1 MNRAFC
7 RSAVVACVVTVA
19 AGAAAATASAAQPPC
34 RELVRFNPLNFP
46 TTPAVTN
53 SRLPL
58 IPGWQR
64 VYEGRSNVSGQSLPH
79 QVTFTVTDL
88 TKVING
94 VRTRVVLDRRE
105 RDGVLRPAGDRRSR
119 AVAADLA
126 ALGFAVA
133 PAGGPARPRAGGA
146 APATIA
152 ILRTLEIFRAFS
164 GPEIETL
171 ASRMTWR
178 AVQAGQTLFRE
189 GDVGDEMYF
198 VLSGQLVISKAVAH
212 NVDKVLTRMGP
223 GEFFGEMNLFGGLQ
237 RSATVQAEADT
248 ELLVLDR
255 DTLTAVVGQNPP
267 AGLAFFSALVR
278 EFSQRLSATDDL
290 VTEVTRWGLE
300 ASGIELSDEPR
311 APLDPS
317 LDPKSRS

>member
-1 MNRAFC
+1 MRIEASEPFWDGYTEIQRIEAFHQLAHEE
-7 RSAVVACVVTVA
+7 S
-19 AGAAAATASAAQPPC
+19 
-34 RELVRFNPLNFP
+34 LV
-46 TTPAVTN
+46 
-53 SRLPL
+53 
-58 IPGWQR
+58 
-64 VYEGRSNVSGQSLPH
+64 
-79 QVTFTVTDL
+79 
-88 TKVING
+88 
-94 VRTRVVLDRRE
+94 
-105 RDGVLRPAGDRRSR
+105 
-119 AVAADLA
+119 
-126 ALGFAVA
+126 
-133 PAGGPARPRAGGA
+133 
-146 APATIA
+146 A

-178 AVQAGQTLFRE
+178 AVQGGQALFRE

-317 LDPKSRS
+317 LDPKSGS

>member
-1 MNRAFC
+1 MD
-7 RSAVVACVVTVA
+7 SLLLVVARARPDVFE
-19 AGAAAATASAAQPPC
+19 SLC
-34 RELVRFNPLNFP
+34 RQCTGL
-46 TTPAVTN
+46 
-53 SRLPL
+53 
-58 IPGWQR
+58 
-64 VYEGRSNVSGQSLPH
+64 EGV
-79 QVTFTVTDL
+79 
-88 TKVING
+88 
-94 VRTRVVLDRRE
+94 RVVLDRRE

-119 AVAADLA
+119 
-126 ALGFAVA
+126 
-133 PAGGPARPRAGGA
+133 

-317 LDPKSRS
+317 LDPKSGS

>member
-1 MNRAFC
+1 D
-7 RSAVVACVVTVA
+7 
-19 AGAAAATASAAQPPC
+19 
-34 RELVRFNPLNFP
+34 
-46 TTPAVTN
+46 PAWNHGNYT
-53 SRLPL
+53 S
-58 IPGWQR
+58 IP
-64 VYEGRSNVSGQSLPH
+64 V
-79 QVTFTVTDL
+79 
-88 TKVING
+88 NG
-94 VRTRVVLDRRE
+94 VRIW
-105 RDGVLRPAGDRRSR
+105 RDIF
-119 AVAADLA
+119 
-126 ALGFAVA
+126 FAVA
-133 PAGGPARPRAGGA
+133 RTPEMYRDQFANPLDVLPWLKTQEDAVLSVFDPNDYIYQSWAYESHDVGATPGMSRDYAKALRAIKAKTLIMTGVKDLLNPEWEPLEAARHIRDVRTVTISPESVTRHFAGGA

-278 EFSQRLSATDDL
+278 EF
-290 VTEVTRWGLE
+290 
-300 ASGIELSDEPR
+300 
-311 APLDPS
+311 
-317 LDPKSRS
+317 

>member
-1 MNRAFC
+1 MD
-7 RSAVVACVVTVA
+7 SLLLVVARGRPDVFE
-19 AGAAAATASAAQPPC
+19 SLC
-34 RELVRFNPLNFP
+34 RQCTGL
-46 TTPAVTN
+46 
-53 SRLPL
+53 
-58 IPGWQR
+58 
-64 VYEGRSNVSGQSLPH
+64 EGL
-79 QVTFTVTDL
+79 
-88 TKVING
+88 
-94 VRTRVVLDRRE
+94 RVVMDRRE

-126 ALGFAVA
+126 ALGFAVV
-133 PAGGPARPRAGGA
+133 PAGGPARPRAGGS

-164 GPEIETL
+164 GLEIETL

-300 ASGIELSDEPR
+300 ASGIDLSDEPR
-311 APLDPS
+311 APLGPS
-317 LDPKSRS
+317 LDPKRPS

>member
-1 MNRAFC
+1 MD
-7 RSAVVACVVTVA
+7 SLLLVVARARPDVFE
-19 AGAAAATASAAQPPC
+19 SLC
-34 RELVRFNPLNFP
+34 RQCTGLE
-46 TTPAVTN
+46 
-53 SRLPL
+53 
-58 IPGWQR
+58 
-64 VYEGRSNVSGQSLPH
+64 
-79 QVTFTVTDL
+79 
-88 TKVING
+88 G
-94 VRTRVVLDRRE
+94 VRVLLDRRE
-105 RDGVLRPAGDRRSR
+105 SDGVLRPAGDRRSR

-133 PAGGPARPRAGGA
+133 PAGGPASPRAGGA

-178 AVQAGQTLFRE
+178 AVPAGQTLFRE

-198 VLSGQLVISKAVAH
+198 VLCGQLVISKAVAH

-223 GEFFGEMNLFGGLQ
+223 GDFFGEMNLFGGLQ

-317 LDPKSRS
+317 LDRKRGS

>member
-1 MNRAFC
+1 MTGSKVQAESGTLAF
-7 RSAVVACVVTVA
+7 
-19 AGAAAATASAAQPPC
+19 
-34 RELVRFNPLNFP
+34 LVGGPVL
-46 TTPAVTN
+46 
-53 SRLPL
+53 
-58 IPGWQR
+58 
-64 VYEGRSNVSGQSLPH
+64 H
-79 QVTFTVTDL
+79 
-88 TKVING
+88 
-94 VRTRVVLDRRE
+94 LDRLARVE
-105 RDGVLRPAGDRRSR
+105 VQPDEPQRRRDGGD
-119 AVAADLA
+119 
-126 ALGFAVA
+126 
-133 PAGGPARPRAGGA
+133 PARVNPGA
-146 APATIA
+146 RLDLDQQQAQIGRLLHRCEERVG
-152 ILRTLEIFRAFS
+152 IL
-164 GPEIETL
+164 
-171 ASRMTWR
+171 
-178 AVQAGQTLFRE
+178 
-189 GDVGDEMYF
+189 DEC
-198 VLSGQLVISKAVAH
+198 AH

-317 LDPKSRS
+317 LDPKSGS